1 MPRPHLFPTRLFEM
15 LLTLILTLLTMS
27 NIRGLGG
34 WKIVMVNMMIKMSF
48 HYDDLEDLD
57 NAS

>member
-1 MPRPHLFPTRLFEM
+1 M